1 MKEERVEVMEVKQY
15 RFLIDGEWKEATEHY
30 DLVAP
35 YSKRVIAKIPLAD
48 EEIAEKAVKSAKAAA
63 GSMRKLSLLERSNIL
78 ERVSIIFTEKL
89 EECAE
94 ILAWENAKPIQA
106 ARGEIQR
113 TIETYK
119 FAADEAKKIAGEI
132 IPMDAAK
139 NGYGRFGFTKKEPL
153 GVIAAITPFNFSFN
167 LVAHK
172 LGPAFAMGNTVVLKP
187 ASQTPL
193 SAIMTAKIFEEAGL
207 PKGALNLI
215 FGSGK
220 TVGDFLVT
228 HEDIKMVTF
237 TGSVPVGKGIREKA
251 GLKKVTL
258 ELGSNSAVVID
269 KTKDIRSAALKCAQG
284 AFSYSGQTC
293 ISVQRIYVQTDL
305 YDSFL
310 EAFAEEV
317 ENIKVGDPLEED
329 TVVSALIHDKE
340 AERVEHWIKEVRVEN
355 VYRGGERTGS
365 VIKPTIL
372 TNIDSDA
379 SVLKEEAFA
388 PVVVINKY
396 ERWEEAIQLVN
407 DSQYGLQ
414 AGVFTDSLEKAY
426 QAVDELE
433 VGGVII
439 NDIPSYR
446 VDHMPYGGVKNSGTG
461 REGIKYSMDEMS
473 ELKLG
478 VFNLL

>member
-1 MKEERVEVMEVKQY
+1 
-15 RFLIDGEWKEATEHY
+15 
-30 DLVAP
+30 
-35 YSKRVIAKIPLAD
+35 
-48 EEIAEKAVKSAKAAA
+48 
-63 GSMRKLSLLERSNIL
+63 
-78 ERVSIIFTEKL
+78 
-89 EECAE
+89 
-94 ILAWENAKPIQA
+94 
-106 ARGEIQR
+106 
-113 TIETYK
+113 
-119 FAADEAKKIAGEI
+119 
-132 IPMDAAK
+132 
-139 NGYGRFGFTKKEPL
+139 
-153 GVIAAITPFNFSFN
+153 
-167 LVAHK
+167 
-172 LGPAFAMGNTVVLKP
+172 MGNTVVLKP

-433 VGGVII
+433 VGG
-439 NDIPSYR
+439 
-446 VDHMPYGGVKNSGTG
+446 
-461 REGIKYSMDEMS
+461 
-473 ELKLG
+473 
-478 VFNLL
+478 